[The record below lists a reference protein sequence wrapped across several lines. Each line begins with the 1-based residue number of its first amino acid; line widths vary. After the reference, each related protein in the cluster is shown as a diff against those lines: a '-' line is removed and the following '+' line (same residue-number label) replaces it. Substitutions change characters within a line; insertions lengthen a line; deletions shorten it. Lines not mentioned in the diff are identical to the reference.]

1 VITPGYFLGLNP
13 NTGIPNTDD
22 DEDND
27 PNFDPKNVSSHKM
40 LEIWKKGNKLLNV
53 FWSERIIFDEFKGE
67 GPNPS

>member
-27 PNFDPKNVSSHKM
+27 SNDDKKNVSSHKM
-40 LEIWKKGNKLLNV
+40 LEIWKKGNKLLHM
-53 FWSERIIFDEFKGE
+53 FWSIWRESYLTSLRERG
-67 GPNPS
+67 